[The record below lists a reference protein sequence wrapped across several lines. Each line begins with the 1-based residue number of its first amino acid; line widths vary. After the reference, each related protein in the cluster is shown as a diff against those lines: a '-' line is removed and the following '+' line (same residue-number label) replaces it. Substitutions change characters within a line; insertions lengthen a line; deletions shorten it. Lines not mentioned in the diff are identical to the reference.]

1 MSQLETQPT
10 SAEVTATAEVAP
22 DLADEAVRS
31 QWRLFLRRF
40 LRHKPAVVA
49 LFVLLAL
56 YVLVTFAKQ
65 VSPYPISPELN
76 AETLANSYKSPNAQ
90 NWFGTDENGRDVLT
104 RVIHAGRVS
113 LNVGIFVALISG
125 VVGVAVGSLAGFF
138 GGILDQFLM
147 RLTDLFLLVPSIAI
161 LSMAQQ
167 GLQSKELPVVGRL
180 SPTVL
185 IIGILSI
192 LYWMQM
198 ARVVRGLMLSLKEK
212 EFVEAARASGA
223 SSFRIITRH
232 ILPNIIGP
240 IAVNVTLVVGL
251 AILTESTVSFLG
263 FGLKPPAVS
272 WGTMLNNGVSFTGT
286 PQAYLLY
293 FPGLALL
300 LTVLCVNFLGD
311 GLRDAFD
318 PQSGKK

>member
-1 MSQLETQPT
+1 MSQLETQPA
-10 SAEVTATAEVAP
+10 SVEVGATAEAAP
-22 DLADEAVRS
+22 DIADDAVRS

-40 LRHKPAVVA
+40 LRHKPAVIA
-49 LFVLLAL
+49 LLILLTL
-56 YVLVTFAKQ
+56 YVGVLFAKQ
-65 VSPYPISPELN
+65 VSPYPIAPELN
-76 AETLANSYKSPNAQ
+76 AETLANSYKPPNAQ
-90 NWFGTDENGRDVLT
+90 HWFGTDENGRDVLT
-104 RVIHAGRVS
+104 RIIYAGRVS

-125 VVGVAVGSLAGFF
+125 LAGITIGSIAGFF
-138 GGILDQFLM
+138 GGILDQLLM
-147 RLTDLFLLVPSIAI
+147 RLTDLFLLVPSVAI
-161 LSMAQQ
+161 LSMAQK
-167 GLQSKELPVVGRL
+167 GLEAKELPVVGHL

-185 IIGILSI
+185 IVVILSF
-192 LYWMQM
+192 LFWMQM
-198 ARVVRGLMLSLKEK
+198 ARVVRGLILSLKEK

-232 ILPNIIGP
+232 ILPNIMGP

-251 AILTESTVSFLG
+251 AIIAESTVSFLG

-272 WGTMLNNGVSFTGT
+272 WGTMLNNGQNAIGT
-286 PQAYLLY
+286 PNAYLIY

-300 LTVLCVNFLGD
+300 LTILCVNFLGD